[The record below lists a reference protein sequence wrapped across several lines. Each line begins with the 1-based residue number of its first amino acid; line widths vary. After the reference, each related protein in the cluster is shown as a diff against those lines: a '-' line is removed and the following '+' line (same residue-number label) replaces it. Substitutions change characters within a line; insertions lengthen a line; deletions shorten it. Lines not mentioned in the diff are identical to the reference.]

1 MSDSLADA
9 LDALVAAARDAGVDE
24 AAARAEGEAMA
35 ATVSERSKGAFVE
48 WCEQTGK
55 PGATEEFF
63 VAAKQ
68 GNRFRAGPTPLMAQ
82 LSFAKSAQAPSYAKA
97 LGEVALAATLL
108 GRPGPEAV
116 GTASMVTAAQLGEA
130 RSLSLSGGFEARS
143 LGDLAPQP
151 PAPREPVP
159 GVGDEMLDQVR
170 RMGDQVRRQL
180 EAIGGAVP
188 TMPGLDT
195 TSPSGS
201 VYSTTEDATTSP
213 GAPGDPIAQPAQTA
227 TQEPDQPA
235 AEEAKPEEP
244 TKTVEELLAELDA
257 LIGLQN
263 VKDEIH
269 RQAAVLRVEGLRKKA
284 GLDTPTITRHLVFNG
299 NPGTGKTTVARLVAG
314 IYRALGLLSKGQ
326 LVEVDRS
333 ELVAGYLGQTAQKTA
348 EVVKSAEGG
357 VLFIDEAYSLS
368 GDQYG
373 KEAIDTLVKEMED
386 KRDDL
391 VVIVAG
397 YPVPMAVFIGE
408 NPGLESRF
416 RTMIDFANY
425 TDDQLVAIF
434 EQMAEGADFDAGEPV
449 VARLREILAEV
460 PRGPSFGN
468 ARYVR
473 NMLEAA
479 IGRHAWRLR
488 DVAEPTLEQL
498 RALEPD
504 DLAVPDEEPAEPTL
518 NPDGSLVPPEDAPPP
533 ELVDALSEDSSGGFE
548 ARKLAP
554 QPPEDALSEDASGGF
569 EARKLAPQP
578 PEADALADEPTRRTE
593 RPTSSQEDA

>member
-1 MSDSLADA
+1 MSDNLADC
-9 LDALVAAARDAGVDE
+9 LNALVAAARAAGIDE
-24 AAARAEGEAMA
+24 ATARAEGEALA
-35 ATVSERSKGAFVE
+35 ATVAERSKGAFVD
-48 WCEQTGK
+48 WCEQTGR

-68 GNRFRAGPTPLMAQ
+68 GNRFRAGPTPAMAQ
-82 LSFAKSAQAPSYAKA
+82 LSLGRSEHAPSYAKA

-108 GRPGPEAV
+108 GQPGPEAV
-116 GTASMVTAAQLGEA
+116 GTAAMATSAQLGEA
-130 RSLSLSGGFEARS
+130 RT
-143 LGDLAPQP
+143 LAPSSTAP
-151 PAPREPVP
+151 GAFDLPARQPVP

-180 EAIGGAVP
+180 EAMGG
-188 TMPGLDT
+188 TNLPGSSQPPHDSPPVGEGSGTAPSLET
-195 TSPSGS
+195 TG
-201 VYSTTEDATTSP
+201 EDR
-213 GAPGDPIAQPAQTA
+213 AQTA
-227 TQEPDQPA
+227 TQEPDKPA
-235 AEEAKPEEP
+235 AEQPKPEEP

-257 LIGLQN
+257 LIGLKN

-284 GLDTPTITRHLVFNG
+284 GLESPTITRHLVFNG

-348 EVVKSAEGG
+348 DVVKSAEGG
-357 VLFIDEAYSLS
+357 VLFIDEAYALS

-397 YPVPMAVFIGE
+397 YPLPMAIFISE

-416 RTMIDFANY
+416 RTHIEFANY
-425 TDDQLVAIF
+425 IDDELVAIF
-434 EQMAEGADFDAGEPV
+434 ELMAAGADYDTGEAV
-449 VARLREILAEV
+449 VARLREILAQA

-468 ARYVR
+468 ARFVR
-473 NMLEAA
+473 NMLEAG
-479 IGRHAWRLR
+479 IGHHAWRLR
-488 DVAEPTLEQL
+488 DVAEPTIEQL
-498 RALEPD
+498 RSLEADDLVITDDSEPD
-504 DLAVPDEEPAEPTL
+504 EPAMAEDGTLLPPADAEP
-518 NPDGSLVPPEDAPPP
+518 A
-533 ELVDALSEDSSGGFE
+533 ELVDALDPDDEGS
-548 ARKLAP
+548 
-554 QPPEDALSEDASGGF
+554 
-569 EARKLAPQP
+569 
-578 PEADALADEPTRRTE
+578 EPTVETVPADPVE
-593 RPTSSQEDA
+593 VMAEEGQEKS